1 MTTIERKAQ
10 KEKKLLYEQAE
21 KNNLKLPLP
30 EKLTMAAAL
39 QSDPDKDIP
48 AVPVIK

>member
-1 MTTIERKAQ
+1 MTIIETE

-21 KNNLKLPLP
+21 KKNLKLPLP
-30 EKLTMAAAL
+30 EKLVSATRL

-48 AVPVIK
+48 AVPIIK